1 MPAMVRLVVS
11 FGLLLAMPALGS
23 AQEPGPQPCGQDA
36 AHADYGAVTAGAVV
50 VPQRHRYVGGD
61 PNWDARQGRFL
72 GRVARVV
79 RLSGVDAS
87 GCPGV
92 RLDVDDGR
100 FFWRARDLSVGAE
113 RPRREL
119 AASAGELPEAC
130 GRAIYGPLRVGS
142 RVVLGQHRPIDGATN
157 FTRSM
162 RAYVGRPARIVEL
175 AGIDDHGCPGVR
187 VDVDSGRFFW
197 RVRDLRLPEG
207 RFAQGMASAHGR
219 AARDERPALAEAD
232 PQVAQA
238 CGQTDANAQYGVV
251 AVGSE
256 VVIGRHRPVD
266 GEDNWVEQ
274 MDPYVGRRARVMEL
288 VGVDDQGCPLL
299 RVDVDQGDWY
309 WRLRDVRLP

>member
-1 MPAMVRLVVS
+1 MAVMVRLGVLLVS
-11 FGLLLAMPALGS
+11 IFVAAPAL

-36 AHADYGAVTAGAVV
+36 AHADYGALSVGAVV

-72 GRVARVV
+72 GRVARVA

-92 RLDVDDGR
+92 RLDVDGGR

-119 AASAGELPEAC
+119 AASASELPDAC
-130 GRAIYGPLRVGS
+130 GREAYGPLRVGS
-142 RVVLGQHRPIDGATN
+142 QVVLGQHRPVDGATN

-162 RAYVGRPARIVEL
+162 RGYIDRRARVVEL
-175 AGIDDHGCPGVR
+175 AGLDDRGCPGVR
-187 VDVDSGRFFW
+187 VDVDAGRFFW
-197 RVRDLRLPEG
+197 RVRDLRLAGASYP
-207 RFAQGMASAHGR
+207 RGMASAHGR
-219 AARDERPALAEAD
+219 PTGWSQVEAD
-232 PQVAQA
+232 SRVEQA
-238 CGQTDANAQYGVV
+238 CGQTDENAQYG
-251 AVGSE
+251 AVRVGTE
-256 VVIGRHRPVD
+256 VMIGRHREVD

-274 MDPYVGRRARVMEL
+274 MAPYVGRRARVLEL

>member
-1 MPAMVRLVVS
+1 MAAMRLALVS
-11 FGLLLAMPALGS
+11 LSILVALPALCR

-36 AHADYGAVTAGAVV
+36 AHADYGAVTVGAVV

-61 PNWDARQGRFL
+61 PNWDARQGRFI
-72 GRVARVV
+72 GRIARVV
-79 RLSGVDAS
+79 RRSGVDAS

-92 RLDVDDGR
+92 RLDVDGGR

-119 AASAGELPEAC
+119 VASASELPEAC
-130 GRAIYGPLRVGS
+130 GRAVYGPLRVGS
-142 RVVLGQHRPIDGATN
+142 QVVLGRHRPVDGVTN

-162 RAYVGRPARIVEL
+162 RGYVDRSARVVEL
-175 AGIDDHGCPGVR
+175 AGVDDRGCPGVR

-197 RVRDLRLPEG
+197 RVRDLRLAG
-207 RFAQGMASAHGR
+207 ARFAPGMASAHGR
-219 AARDERPALAEAD
+219 PEREEAVVAEAD
-232 PQVAQA
+232 SRVAQA

-251 AVGSE
+251 TVGTE

-266 GEDNWVEQ
+266 GQDNWVEQ

-299 RVDVDQGDWY
+299 RVDLDQGDWY